1 MIGLIFGETH
11 FPIQILKKIRKR
23 HLKYLIIDLTNGRF
37 KKDKHSYNVSI
48 GQFGKIIK
56 ILKDNKCKK
65 VLFAGKVKKPNFSK
79 LRLDFKGIYYIPR
92 VIKSSK
98 LGDAA
103 ILKEIIKILKQE
115 QINTVSSLAFNPE
128 LTLKKGNYS
137 KIKPNR
143 EDKADINKA
152 IRTLNRLGKYTF
164 SQGVV
169 VRNKKVV
176 AIEGKGGT
184 QKMLKRCK
192 SKKFRNKGVL
202 VKFPKRKQD
211 LRIDLPTVGLRTL
224 IQCKSSRLKGI
235 VLKSKRN
242 VFLERK
248 KCINFANKN
257 KMFITVKWKRYLY

>member
-1 MIGLIFGETH
+1 MIGLIFGETN
-11 FPIQILKKIRKR
+11 FPIQILKRIKRR
-23 HLKYLIIDLTNGRF
+23 HLKYLIIDLTKRRKF
-37 KKDKHSYNVSI
+37 KKDRYSHTVSI
-48 GQFGKIIK
+48 GQVGKIIK
-56 ILKDNKCKK
+56 ILKENKCQK

-92 VIKSSK
+92 IIRSSK

-115 QINTVSSLAFNPE
+115 NIRTISSLTFNPE
-128 LTLKKGNYS
+128 LTLKKGGYT

-143 EDKADINKA
+143 EDKVDIKKA
-152 IRTLNRLGKYTF
+152 AITLSRLRKYNF

-169 VRNKKVV
+169 VRNRIVV

-184 QKMLKRCK
+184 EKMLKKCK
-192 SKKFRNKGVL
+192 SKKFNNKGVL
-202 VKFPKRKQD
+202 VKFPKKKQD
-211 LRIDLPTVGLRTL
+211 LRVDLPTVGLKTL
-224 IQCKSSRLKGI
+224 TQCKSAGLKGI

-248 KCINFANKN
+248 KSINFANKN
-257 KMFITVKWKRYLY
+257 KMFITVK